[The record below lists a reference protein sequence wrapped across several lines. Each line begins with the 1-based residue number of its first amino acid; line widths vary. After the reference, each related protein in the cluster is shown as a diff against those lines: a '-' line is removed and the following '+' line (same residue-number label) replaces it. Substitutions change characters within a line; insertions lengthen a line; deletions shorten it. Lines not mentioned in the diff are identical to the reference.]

1 MIYLLFKFIDSSLYA
16 NVISIFKS
24 IHKER
29 FNARI
34 DWSAGAEI
42 LAIAITFIAY
52 ILSVILALARV
63 NWHLINILEI
73 YLSSYVICNLLIL
86 ISLLLWWFVFL
97 TICFF
102 LVVFYY
108 CYVNKRLFIVYVQ
121 LLFSFLLW
129 LVSHIEDKDKCLT
142 LVLLFFLLVFSVI
155 VYAMLRLM
163 SFEEKDNQPLAIA
176 VV

>member
-63 NWHLINILEI
+63 N
-73 YLSSYVICNLLIL
+73 
-86 ISLLLWWFVFL
+86 
-97 TICFF
+97 
-102 LVVFYY
+102 
-108 CYVNKRLFIVYVQ
+108 
-121 LLFSFLLW
+121 
-129 LVSHIEDKDKCLT
+129 
-142 LVLLFFLLVFSVI
+142 
-155 VYAMLRLM
+155 
-163 SFEEKDNQPLAIA
+163 
-176 VV
+176 